1 MPYAVLRLV
10 VFVAAMIVI
19 PTLVWRRVGGKFVS
33 HAGLLLGVAVLAV
46 GEVLQLAAAVYPGW
60 SAAVATIGGQFPIHA
75 SGFILLFVGFMSL
88 MQDMKEVQERDRQ
101 ATRDER
107 SRAETAR
114 LHEAKLRAVL
124 DGATDYCIITC
135 DTHGRVTS
143 YSTGGARV
151 LGWDIG
157 DVVDKRTVGELLSPR
172 HPLSQDDVF
181 GAVAEHGR
189 FEAEVLM
196 GRKDGHEVPM
206 LLTVT
211 PLTDAQGR
219 PEGYIG
225 VAKDIT
231 DMRAAREALA
241 RMAATDYLTGLANR
255 RQAELIF
262 DHEIARS
269 CRHQTPL
276 AVIMMDLDRFK
287 SVNDTYGHDVGDV
300 CLKHVAEH
308 LRQRLRASDIVARHG
323 GEEFLLVLPETGLE
337 DATAL
342 ADAIRCRIVQDEVVH
357 GDLRI
362 RLAISAGV
370 AVLEPGQGISAGEL
384 VRRADQ
390 AMYDAKGLGGNR
402 VVTWQEPREA
412 KVEVGLVEPR

>member
-1 MPYAVLRLV
+1 MT
-10 VFVAAMIVI
+10 VFVAAMIAI

-33 HAGLLLGVAVLAV
+33 YAALLLGMAVLAV
-46 GEVLQLAAAVYPGW
+46 GEGLQLAAAVYPGW

-75 SGFILLFVGFMSL
+75 SGFILLSVGFMSL
-88 MQDMKEVQERDRQ
+88 MQDMKAVQERDRQ
-101 ATRDER
+101 AARDER
-107 SRAETAR
+107 LRAETAR

-135 DTHGRVTS
+135 DTNGRVTS

-151 LGWDIG
+151 LGWEGGDIVG
-157 DVVDKRTVGELLSPR
+157 RKTLGELFSSG

-181 GAVAEHGR
+181 GVVTERGR
-189 FEAEVLM
+189 FEAEVGM
-196 GRKDGHEVPM
+196 GRKDDHEVPM

-219 PEGYIG
+219 AEGYIG

-269 CRHQTPL
+269 RRQQTPL
-276 AVIMMDLDRFK
+276 AVVMMDLDRFK
-287 SVNDTYGHDVGDV
+287 SVNDTYGHEVGDV

-342 ADAIRCRIVQDEVVH
+342 ADAVRRRIAQSEVVH

-362 RLAISAGV
+362 RLTASAGV
-370 AVLEPGQGISAGEL
+370 VVLEPGQDISAGEL
-384 VRRADQ
+384 VRRADP
-390 AMYDAKGLGGNR
+390 AMYDAKGQGGNR
-402 VVTWQEPREA
+402 VVTWQESSEA
-412 KVEVGLVEPR
+412 KAEVGLVDPR